1 MKVLNPFVREINNR
15 DFQRMDPSCP
25 YGNRAESGIVRRAV
39 ARAQIAGRLVVVRS
53 YVVEL
58 QNLLVVVVG
67 VERM

>member
-1 MKVLNPFVREINNR
+1 
-15 DFQRMDPSCP
+15 MDPSFP

-39 ARAQIAGRLVVVRS
+39 ARARIAGKLVVVRS

-58 QNLLVVVVG
+58 QKLLVVVVS